1 MVCDSQTV
9 PRAVVAVGGVRRANA
24 TRLQNKKSP

>member
-9 PRAVVAVGGVRRANA
+9 PRVAVAVGGVRRANA
-24 TRLQNKKSP
+24 TRLQNESP